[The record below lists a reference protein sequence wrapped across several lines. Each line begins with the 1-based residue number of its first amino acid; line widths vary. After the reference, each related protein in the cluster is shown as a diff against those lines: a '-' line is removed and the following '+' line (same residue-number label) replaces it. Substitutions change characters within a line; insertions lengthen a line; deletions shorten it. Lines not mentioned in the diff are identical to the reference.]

1 MVKITK
7 AEYQG
12 LVKVAK
18 LAFLLKEACTTGD
31 PSVIPEILG
40 KLDKAL
46 KKVGHLV

>member
-18 LAFLLKEACTTGD
+18 LAFLLKEAAMTD
-31 PSVIPEILG
+31 HLSVIPEIIG

-46 KKVGHLV
+46 KKVENLV